1 VATAPAAGTFIV
13 PAAQDFPGM
22 YVKQGQLLGYVARL
36 EDTNVR
42 VVISQADISLVR
54 DKTRDVQIMFNS
66 QSGRPVTARIQRE
79 IPAANFELPS
89 SVLGSAG
96 GGKIQVDPT
105 DQQGLRA
112 RQQVFQL
119 ELAFTGEIPRA
130 YFGERVQVRFDHG
143 SAPLAQQWYRRGRQL
158 FLRSFGV

>member
-1 VATAPAAGTFIV
+1 
-13 PAAQDFPGM
+13 M
-22 YVKQGQLLGYVARL
+22 LGYVARL

-54 DKTRDVQIMFNS
+54 EKTRDVQIMFTS
-66 QSGRPVTARIQRE
+66 QSGRAVAARIQRE
-79 IPAANFELPS
+79 IPAANFDLPS

-105 DQQGLRA
+105 DEHGRRA
-112 RQQVFQL
+112 QQQVFQL
-119 ELAFTGEIPRA
+119 ELAFSEEIPRA